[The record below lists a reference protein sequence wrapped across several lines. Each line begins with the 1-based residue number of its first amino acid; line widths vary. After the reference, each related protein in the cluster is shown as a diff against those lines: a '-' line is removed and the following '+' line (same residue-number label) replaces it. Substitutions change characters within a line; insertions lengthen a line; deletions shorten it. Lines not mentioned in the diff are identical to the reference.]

1 MICNIPR
8 LLLVLAALLL
18 LAARIAVA
26 GYASVEADRV
36 AVPAPVG
43 VDREVETPWVAT
55 QATSNQG
62 NKSVQDVLPPR
73 VTQLAIDDLARRLR
87 IRPEEIKV
95 VRVEEVDWP
104 DGSLGCP
111 QPGMRYKQMLVN
123 GTFIQ
128 LKVGDNVYN
137 YHGGGARRPFL
148 CKSKNELLP
157 EDLRGAPPHDPRT

>member
-1 MICNIPR
+1 MLGNIPR
-8 LLLVLAALLL
+8 LLLALAALLL

-26 GYASVEADRV
+26 GYASVEADRI

-43 VDREVETPWVAT
+43 VDREVETQWAAIQV
-55 QATSNQG
+55 TSSQENE
-62 NKSVQDVLPPR
+62 SVQDVPPPR
-73 VTQLAIDDLARRLR
+73 VAQLAIDDLARRLG
-87 IRPEEIKV
+87 IKPEEIKV

-137 YHGGGARRPFL
+137 FHGGGGRRPFL
-148 CKSKNELLP
+148 CKSKNEVLP
-157 EDLRGAPPHDPRT
+157 ENLRGAPPRDPRT